1 MSQRNSNIEDSVQ
14 IKDFNRKIKV
24 NENDLIPI
32 DDIVEETYAITY
44 KNLLEQIKED
54 TFYAGF
60 DYFKKIIREIIS
72 KELLQ
77 DNSHI
82 EQMYLKIITKLMGLE
97 TEPNSLNFDFLFN
110 KIKET
115 LIEKLA
121 HSSYDAKL
129 GKISIYNPTRK
140 DFELI
145 EFKSFI
151 NNLKEI
157 FSENKAVEQLRQNTN
172 NNFVHKNDF
181 DNAKSSF
188 TKTFLHKNL
197 LSQEINHLFNITQNT
212 YNKEDLQLIVFNK
225 KQNLTYKL
233 EFPDYLKGIP
243 SNFRHWGIST
253 SSDSFYAY
261 HEFNTKTLKIEIKN
275 ENVELSFPR
284 SLTGKAIYLHVIL
297 NLSNNRDVKEIM
309 TKKVYAKFIE
319 NNNESQYSNI
329 FFYSG
334 LAHNL
339 NLTLLEGWYLVKAAI
354 YNDDSKQDIPC
365 LMKM

>member
-1 MSQRNSNIEDSVQ
+1 MSQKNSSIEDSVQ

-54 TFYAGF
+54 TFYEEL
-60 DYFKKIIREIIS
+60 DYFKKVIREIIS

-77 DNSHI
+77 DNSYT
-82 EQMYLKIITKLMGLE
+82 EQMYLKIITKLMGLQ
-97 TEPNSLNFDFLFN
+97 TEPNSIGFDFLFN

-115 LIEKLA
+115 LIEKLN
-121 HSSYDAKL
+121 HSGYDAKL
-129 GKISIYNPTRK
+129 GKISIYNPKRK

-145 EFKSFI
+145 EFNSFI

-157 FSENKAVEQLRQNTN
+157 FSENKEVEQLRQNTN
-172 NNFVHKNDF
+172 NNFVHKTDF
-181 DNAKSSF
+181 DDTKSSF

-197 LSQEINHLFNITQNT
+197 LSQEINHLFNLIQNT
-212 YNKEDLQLIVFNK
+212 DNKEDLQLIVFNK
-225 KQNLTYKL
+225 NKNLTYKL
-233 EFPDYLKGIP
+233 EFPDYLKGMP
-243 SNFRHWGIST
+243 SNFKYWGINA

-275 ENVELSFPR
+275 EKVELSFPR
-284 SLTGKAIYLHVIL
+284 SLTDKAIYLHVIL
-297 NLSNNRDVKEIM
+297 NLSSSPNVKEIM
-309 TKKVYAKFIE
+309 TKKVYTKFIE
-319 NNNESQYSNI
+319 NNNESQSSTI

-334 LAHNL
+334 LGN
-339 NLTLLEGWYLVKAAI
+339 NITLTLLEGWYLVKSAI
-354 YNDDSKQDIPC
+354 YNDDSNQDVPY